1 MNNRSTASTLK
12 YPVVRNL
19 PVARF
24 YYQGNHT
31 HPVRRTVIVTEL
43 TPKLIKG
50 YEVREGSTTRTL
62 SSAPI
67 KSFSRSKIAQVGQ
80 CGRRLRKRTP
90 EKDYKNSTLTRDG
103 LLNILTNGF

>member
-1 MNNRSTASTLK
+1 MNQKNSATLK

-24 YYQGNHT
+24 YYQGHHT

-43 TPKLIKG
+43 TAKLIKG

-62 SSAPI
+62 ANAPV
-67 KSFSRSKIAQVGQ
+67 KSFSRDKIAMISQ
-80 CGRRLRKRTP
+80 CGKRLRKRAP
-90 EKDYKNSTLTRDG
+90 KQNHENSTLTRDG